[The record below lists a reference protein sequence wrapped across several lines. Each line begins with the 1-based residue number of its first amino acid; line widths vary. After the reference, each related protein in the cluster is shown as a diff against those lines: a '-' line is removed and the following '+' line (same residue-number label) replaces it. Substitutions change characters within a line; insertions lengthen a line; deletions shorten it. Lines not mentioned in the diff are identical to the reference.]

1 MSFVYGVS
9 PEGLEQT
16 TKLVSQMNFGPGF
29 GAEAVD
35 LMGRIG
41 QATNGKWVLIQ
52 RFPLQ
57 GRANEN

>member
-35 LMGRIG
+35 LRGRIG
-41 QATNGKWVLIQ
+41 QITNGKWVLIQ

-57 GRANEN
+57 GKA